1 MLVLEKATISPLK
14 WLWIIVK
21 KFTIFFVYKCQKVKL
36 VVSVVQIIYILTHFY
51 PLILSTTDRGVLKYA
66 TTDVYVYV
74 LPQIILKLLSAYRIA
89 VAFFL
94 WITLLFICRSLFIA
108 DNIPCSDIHLPE
120 MNVAAPT
127 FIYFWLYI

>member
-51 PLILSTTDRGVLKYA
+51 PLILSTTDKGVLKYA
-66 TTDVYVYV
+66 TTDVCIRFASNNFETVKCIQNCCCIF
-74 LPQIILKLLSAYRIA
+74 P
-89 VAFFL
+89 FE
-94 WITLLFICRSLFIA
+94 LLFYLYVAPSSLLIIFLVLIST
-108 DNIPCSDIHLPE
+108 CLK
-120 MNVAAPT
+120 
-127 FIYFWLYI
+127 